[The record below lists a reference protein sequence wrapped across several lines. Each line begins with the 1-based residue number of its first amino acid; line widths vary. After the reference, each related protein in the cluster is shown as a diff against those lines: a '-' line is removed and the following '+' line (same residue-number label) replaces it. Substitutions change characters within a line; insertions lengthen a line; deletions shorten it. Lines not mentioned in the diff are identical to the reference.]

1 MNALSKL
8 AVAAV
13 FTFSAAAMAV
23 AQEPRAHGAL
33 APHAASAAHA
43 VNQTALADGEIKKV
57 DRETGKL
64 TIRHSEL
71 KNLGMQ
77 AMTMAFRT
85 KDAAMLDQV
94 AVGDKVKFVAERL
107 NGAFTVVLLENAK

>member
-13 FTFSAAAMAV
+13 FTFSSAAMAV
-23 AQEPRAHGAL
+23 AQE
-33 APHAASAAHA
+33 ASQSANAAHA
-43 VNQTALADGEIKKV
+43 AQQTALADGEIKKV
-57 DRETGKL
+57 DKETGKL

-71 KNLGMQ
+71 KTLGMQ

-85 KDAAMLDQV
+85 NDAAMLDQV
-94 AVGDKVKFVAERL
+94 KVGDKVKFVAERL
-107 NGAFTVVLLENAK
+107 NGAFTVVLLENVK